1 MFAFWT
7 IDGATSLKTDAC
19 GINKTSGT
27 QNVIKNQNLYPHVII
42 LIALHPNK
50 IGKNMIFQSPTLKTL
65 KFTYSENATKFF
77 KISTVDL
84 SCVVPV
90 KSTLQIIQN
99 LVAFPEYLNFTD
111 DVIYG

>member
-19 GINKTSGT
+19 GINKTSET

-65 KFTYSENATKFF
+65 KITYSKKATKFF
-77 KISTVDL
+77 KIFILLL
-84 SCVVPV
+84 SVLMYYSQ
-90 KSTLQIIQN
+90 K
-99 LVAFPEYLNFTD
+99 
-111 DVIYG
+111 